1 MLTNVARENANV
13 PEGNGKFSG
22 FGNLALNSAGQVAF
36 QASLRDTSGAPN
48 DDTGIY
54 LHNGSALLNIAR
66 ENAAPPVGDGN
77 FAGFGDPT
85 INALGQVAF
94 QATLRNTSASTDT
107 GIYFH
112 NGTMLTNVARENA
125 NVPEG
130 NGKFSGFGNLH

>member
-1 MLTNVARENANV
+1 M
-13 PEGNGKFSG
+13 
-22 FGNLALNSAGQVAF
+22 
-36 QASLRDTSGAPN
+36 
-48 DDTGIY
+48 
-54 LHNGSALLNIAR
+54 
-66 ENAAPPVGDGN
+66 PPVGDGN

-130 NGKFSGFGNLH
+130 NGKFSGFGNLALNSAGQVAFQASLRDTSGVPTMTPASISTTAARVAQYC